1 MKIYLVAPKNPES
14 FWTFDRILDT
24 VDARCMFSN
33 LALPTLAA
41 LTPSRHEVVLCDENV
56 GTIDFDIDAD
66 IVGVSGYII
75 HQKRMKEIMDE
86 FRRRGRFVAVG
97 GPFASLCPDDL
108 AGHADVVFVD
118 EAEETWPRFLEDF
131 EAGRPAARYVQEE
144 KTNMETVPLPRFD
157 LLNLS
162 AYRTVCVQFARGCPF
177 TCEFCDIIT
186 IFGRRPRAKSIPQ
199 LMAEIREL
207 ARLGVERIFL
217 VDDNFIGDKRRAK
230 ALLRAIVAF
239 GEETSFSV
247 DFNTEVSL
255 DVAQD
260 EEMLQLLRDANF
272 QSIFIGIETPRKA
285 SLLETKKRQNA
296 RGDILQSVLKVQSYG
311 IRVDAGMI
319 VGFDNDDPAIF
330 QEQFDFIQAARIPV
344 SMTGMLNAVPKTPLH
359 DRLAKD
365 SRLISLSTGDQFIMT
380 NIIPKSMTSEQLY
393 QGYRDLIARLYD
405 FDNMRRRVMDY
416 LLTRGGQVKEKLY
429 LNRGDLKI
437 GWRVLR
443 DCILFTS
450 SARRRFTLS
459 VLAQTL
465 AFRPSAIKEAITVAV
480 LHKHFYEYMQDVC
493 RQLEGHLKLG
503 TGMAAAPALPGAAA
517 G

>member
-1 MKIYLVAPKNPES
+1 VKIYFVAPKNPES

-24 VDARCMFSN
+24 VDAQCMFSN

-41 LTPSRHEVVLCDENV
+41 LTPGSHEVTLCDENV
-56 GTIDFDIDAD
+56 DEIDFDTDAD
-66 IVGVSGYII
+66 IVGVTGYII
-75 HQKRMKEIMDE
+75 HKVRMKEILDE
-86 FRRRGRFVAVG
+86 FRRRGKFVVVG
-97 GPFASLCPDDL
+97 GPYASLCAEDL
-108 AGHADVVFVD
+108 APHADVVFVD
-118 EAEETWPRFLEDF
+118 EAELTWPQFLKDY
-131 EAGRPAARYVQEE
+131 EAGSWQPLYTQVD
-144 KTNMETVPLPRFD
+144 KTDMETVPLPRFD
-157 LLNLS
+157 LLNLT

-186 IFGRRPRAKSIPQ
+186 IFGRRPRAKTIPQ
-199 LMAEIREL
+199 LMAEVRAL
-207 ARLGVERIFL
+207 HHLGVERIFL

-230 ALLRAIVAF
+230 ALLRAIVEF
-239 GEETSFSV
+239 GRETDFAV

-260 EEMLQLLRDANF
+260 DEMLALLRDANF

-285 SLLETKKRQNA
+285 SLIESKKRQNA
-296 RGDILQSVLKVQSYG
+296 RGDILESVLKVQKYG

-365 SRLISLSTGDQFIMT
+365 DRLLSHSTGDQFIMT
-380 NIIPKSMTSEQLY
+380 NIIPKAMSREQLY
-393 QGYRDLIARLYD
+393 QGYRDLIERLYD
-405 FDNMRRRVMDY
+405 FENMARRTMDY
-416 LLTRGGQVKEKLY
+416 ILTRGHQVKEKMY
-429 LNRGDLKI
+429 LNKGDVKI

-450 SARRRFTLS
+450 SQRRRFTLS
-459 VLAQTL
+459 LLAKTL
-465 AFRPSAIKEAITVAV
+465 AFRPSALKEAITVAV
-480 LHKHFYEYMQDVC
+480 LHKHLHEYMQDVC
-493 RQLEGHLKLG
+493 GQLERAIEQIPPPSAK
-503 TGMAAAPALPGAAA
+503 AAAALQSSW
-517 G
+517 

>member
-41 LTPSRHEVVLCDENV
+41 LTPSHHDVVLCDEN
-56 GTIDFDIDAD
+56 TDPIDFDSDAD
-66 IVGVSGYII
+66 IVGVTGYII
-75 HQKRMKEIMDE
+75 HSKRMKEILDE
-86 FRRRGRFVAVG
+86 FRRRGRFVVVG
-97 GPFASLCPDDL
+97 GPYASLCPDDL
-108 AGHADVVFVD
+108 AAHADVVFVD
-118 EAEETWPRFLEDF
+118 EAELTWPAFLADY
-131 EAGRPAARYVQEE
+131 EAGSWQPKYEQIDKTDME
-144 KTNMETVPLPRFD
+144 KVPLPRFD
-157 LLNLS
+157 LLNLA

-177 TCEFCDIIT
+177 QCEFCDIIT
-186 IFGRRPRAKSIPQ
+186 IFGRRPRAKTIPQ
-199 LMAEIREL
+199 LMAEVREL

-230 ALLRAIVAF
+230 ALLRAIVEF
-239 GEETSFSV
+239 GRETDHAV

-285 SLLETKKRQNA
+285 ALIESKKRQNA
-296 RGDILQSVLKVQSYG
+296 RGDILESVLKVQSYG

-319 VGFDNDDPAIF
+319 VGFDSDDPAIF

-359 DRLAKD
+359 DRLVKD
-365 SRLISLSTGDQFIMT
+365 DRLISFSTGDQFIMT
-380 NIIPKSMTSEQLY
+380 NIIPKAMTREQLY
-393 QGYRDLIARLYD
+393 RGYRDLIERLYD
-405 FDNMRRRVMDY
+405 FENMAVRTMDY
-416 LLTRGGQVKEKLY
+416 ILTRGGQVKEKLY
-429 LNRGDLKI
+429 LNRGDVKI
-437 GWRVLR
+437 GWRFLR
-443 DCILFTS
+443 DCVLFT
-450 SARRRFTLS
+450 SARRRSFTLS
-459 VLAQTL
+459 LLAQTL

-493 RQLEGHLKLG
+493 RQLELHLEAG
-503 TGMAAAPALPGAAA
+503 TPEPTRA
-517 G
+517 